1 MSEDQKKH
9 DAAEVA
15 LGAALYAMVRAMTE
29 AGMRP
34 ATALRLSGFVVI
46 EGALGAGAFRGLG
59 LPKSTENRWRHEV
72 RDALSGVELPD
83 EPPLELLN
91 ELLPMLGVEGVELR
105 RRDES

>member
-1 MSEDQKKH
+1 MSENQH
-9 DAAEVA
+9 QDAAEVA
-15 LGAALYAMVRAMTE
+15 LGTALYAMVKAMTE

-34 ATALRLSGFVVI
+34 AVALRLSGFIVI

-72 RDALSGVELPD
+72 RAALSGVELAD

-91 ELLPMLGVEGVELR
+91 ELLPLLGVEHLEFR
-105 RRDES
+105 RREDS